1 MTVKALLTSLLSLFL
16 LTSCQQFKSLTAQDN
31 TVRNP
36 QPRQKKSKELVF
48 LDDISVTPGQK
59 TTTRHTTIGPS
70 APKSHTINNTSANNS
85 YPAADME
92 KGDWLQLKYAVILNS
107 SPENLNNTPL
117 LKLIDEWWGTRY
129 SMGGTTKDGID
140 CSAFTQIIMGNVYG
154 VSLPRN
160 SGDQYKASQQID
172 DDQLQEGD
180 LVFFSSGRSIS
191 HVGVYLMNN
200 KFVHASTSQGVMV
213 SDLNESYWKA
223 KYKGAGRVRTVE

>member
-1 MTVKALLTSLLSLFL
+1 MIVKALLTSLLSLFL

-31 TVRNP
+31 TVRKSE
-36 QPRQKKSKELVF
+36 PRQKKSREMIF
-48 LDDISVTPGQK
+48 LEDISVTPGQK
-59 TTTRHTTIGPS
+59 MTTRHSTIGPA
-70 APKSHTINNTSANNS
+70 APKRQTVTTASANNS
-85 YPAADME
+85 YPAADLE
-92 KGDWLQLKYAVILNS
+92 RGDWLQLKYSVILNS
-107 SPENLNNTPL
+107 SPENLSNTSL

-154 VSLPRN
+154 ISLPRN
-160 SGDQYKASQQID
+160 SGDQYRSSQQIE

-180 LVFFSSGRSIS
+180 LVFFANGRSIS

-200 KFVHASTSQGVMV
+200 KFVHASTSQGVIV

-223 KYKGAGRVRTVE
+223 KYKGAGRVKSF